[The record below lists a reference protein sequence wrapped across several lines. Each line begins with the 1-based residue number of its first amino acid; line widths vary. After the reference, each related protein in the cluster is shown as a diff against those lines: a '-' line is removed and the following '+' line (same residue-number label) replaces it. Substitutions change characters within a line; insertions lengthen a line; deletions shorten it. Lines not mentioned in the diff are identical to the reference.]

1 MALLKREDLENRK
14 VALTL
19 QVEKDKWQEALA
31 LAYEDVK
38 AIYPVEGEAT
48 REKLEEKY
56 GTDFLYQEAVN
67 VTFPV
72 ALVEAI
78 NDEDIRIAGTPDL
91 SVVSIGSDGFTF
103 KAVID
108 LYPEVKLGQYKGLR
122 AVYAAAELSED
133 DTAAAID
140 AYLRSHPMQELPE
153 KAAMGDEVTMDFE
166 GFVDGVAFEGG
177 KAENYPLVLGSGQFI
192 PGFEEQL
199 AGIAV
204 DEEREVKVT
213 FPTPYVPELA
223 GKDAIFKV
231 KAHRIVRRTMAEMND
246 EYAKAQGFD
255 DAAAMRR
262 QIMTDAIEQKQEQ
275 SRADFEDALVRQVIE
290 GMEVTLPES
299 MVESQLDGIIQQL
312 RMQMQ
317 SQGVDLEQYMEAGG
331 MTMEK
336 LREQARVQAEE
347 AARFELAM
355 TAVADAEGIEVTEAD
370 LDKHY
375 AQMAMM
381 YGMSPDELRKQL
393 PVAQLSHD
401 IRLSR
406 ARSVIVSSGVRA

>member
-1 MALLKREDLENRK
+1 MALLKREDKENRQ
-14 VALTL
+14 VELTL
-19 QVEKDKWQEALA
+19 QVEKDKWLAALA

-38 AIYPVEGEAT
+38 AIYPVEGEVT
-48 REKLEEKY
+48 RDKLEEKY
-56 GTDFLYQEAVN
+56 GEDFLYQEAVN
-67 VTFPV
+67 VTFPA

-78 NDEDIRIAGTPDL
+78 RQEDIRIAGTPDL
-91 SVVSIGSDGFTF
+91 SVVSIGREGFTF

-140 AYLRSHPMQELPE
+140 GYLRTHPVEELPE

-166 GFVDGVAFEGG
+166 GFADGKPFDGG
-177 KAENYPLVLGSGQFI
+177 KAENYPLVLGSGLFI

-199 AGIAV
+199 CGITV
-204 DEEREVKVT
+204 EEEREVKVT
-213 FPTPYVPELA
+213 FPKPYTPELE

-231 KAHRIVRRTMAEMND
+231 RAHRIVRRTMAELND

-255 DAAAMRR
+255 DAAALRR
-262 QIMTDAIEQKQEQ
+262 QLMSDAIEQKQEQ
-275 SRADFEDALVRQVIE
+275 ARADFEDGLMRQVIE
-290 GMEVTLPES
+290 GMEVEIPEG

-331 MTMEK
+331 MTMDG
-336 LREQARVQAEE
+336 LRAQARTQAEE
-347 AARFELAM
+347 AARYELAM
-355 TAVADAEGIEVTEAD
+355 TAVADAEGIEVTEED
-370 LDKHY
+370 IDRHY
-375 AQMAMM
+375 TQMSMM
-381 YGMSPDELRKQL
+381 YGMSPDELREQL

-406 ARSVIVSSGVRA
+406 ARSVIISSGVRI

>member
-1 MALLKREDLENRK
+1 MALLKREDMENRK

-31 LAYEDVK
+31 KAYEDVK

-56 GTDFLYQEAVN
+56 GADFLYQEAVN
-67 VTFPV
+67 MTFPV

-78 NDEDIRIAGTPDL
+78 QQENLRIAGTPDL
-91 SVVSIGSDGFTF
+91 SVVSISSEGFTF

-140 AYLRSHPMQELPE
+140 GYLRSHPMQELPE

-213 FPTPYVPELA
+213 FPKPYTPELE

-255 DAAAMRR
+255 DAAALRR
-262 QIMTDAIEQKQEQ
+262 QIMTSALEQKQEQ
-275 SRADFEDALVRQVIE
+275 ARADFEDALVRQVID
-290 GMEVTLPES
+290 GMEVEIPEG
-299 MVESQLDGIIQQL
+299 MIEGQLEGLIQEL
-312 RMQMQ
+312 RMQLQ
-317 SQGVDLEQYMEAGG
+317 QQGVELEQYMEAGG
-331 MTMEK
+331 MTMEQ
-336 LREQARVQAEE
+336 LRAQARAQAEE
-347 AARFELAM
+347 ATRFELAM
-355 TAVADAEGIEVTEAD
+355 TAVADAEGIEVTEED
-370 LDKHY
+370 LNKHY
-375 AQMAMM
+375 TQMSMM
-381 YGMSPDELRKQL
+381 YGMSPEQLRQQL
-393 PVAQLSHD
+393 PTAQLSHD
-401 IRLSR
+401 IKLSR
-406 ARSVIVSSGVRA
+406 ARSVIISGGVRI